1 MKFRLVLIPA
11 MIIVGAAACGSSS
24 STGPGGGGAPHV
36 DGTTQGW
43 FNGSTVTLS
52 YTRGFACPMPP
63 AAHSASGCEAGA
75 PPVSTGSTGPYS
87 TPAAVP
93 PIYILVPLYTPGP
106 PMSTLQCPTP
116 GMCVDHPND
125 IDLGTY
131 LGAVFGA
138 GDTMMV
144 SPPHSHVI
152 TTLAGGANIPWLAFV
167 VGVRDSTTWNAIV
180 AAKDSAEITTLQ
192 NADPTLNM
200 PSSGGVGTH
209 ITAFIPTNLFL
220 YFEATSP

>member
-1 MKFRLVLIPA
+1 MLCRLVVAPV
-11 MIIVGAAACGSSS
+11 IILAAAACGSSS
-24 STGPGGGGAPHV
+24 MSPSSSSTHI

-52 YTRGFACPMPP
+52 YTRQFGCPMPP
-63 AAHSASGCEAGA
+63 AAHSASGCEVGSAAQTSPGSGKYQTGSV
-75 PPVSTGSTGPYS
+75 PPVFL
-87 TPAAVP
+87 
-93 PIYILVPLYTPGP
+93 LVPLFTPGP
-106 PMSTLQCPTP
+106 PASTLQCPTP
-116 GMCVDHPND
+116 GNCVDHPHD

-144 SPPHSHVI
+144 SPAHSHVI
-152 TTLAGGANIPWLAFV
+152 TTLAGGANIPWLGFI
-167 VGVRDSTTWNAIV
+167 VGVQDSTTWNAIV
-180 AAKDSAEITTLQ
+180 AAKDSAEITMLQ

-200 PSSGGVGTH
+200 PGSNGVGTH
-209 ITAFIPTNLFL
+209 ITAYIPTNLFL